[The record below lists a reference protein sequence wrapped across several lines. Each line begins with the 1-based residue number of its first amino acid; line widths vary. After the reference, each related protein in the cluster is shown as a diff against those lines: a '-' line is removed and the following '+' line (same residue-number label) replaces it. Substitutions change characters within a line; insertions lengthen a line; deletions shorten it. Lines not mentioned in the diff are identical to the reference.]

1 MRCLFWDFF
10 LPPDRRKESL
20 FLGWKMAKEAHLQP
34 WLGRWKGSVS
44 EGTKPRAEPRQGVA
58 DSTQARSLGPA
69 PSASLFRSGELE
81 AVQAVFLLFPTT
93 TDKCKYPCLA
103 PIIPGKGAV
112 TQLEG
117 WTQKKT
123 K

>member
-1 MRCLFWDFF
+1 MPVLGIFF
-10 LPPDRRKESL
+10 SLRIGERSL
-20 FLGWKMAKEAHLQP
+20 FSWV
-34 WLGRWKGSVS
+34 GRWQRRPICSPGSGGGKAAYLKEQS
-44 EGTKPRAEPRQGVA
+44 LLQNQGRGVA

-69 PSASLFRSGELE
+69 PSASLFRSGELK

-93 TDKCKYPCLA
+93 TDKCKYPYLV